1 MIEQKDDAIR
11 ELGNRLEGYHTCT
24 RSFLER
30 INGNIIETQMK
41 FGSNDVYSFEANIYK
56 IANGTDMFETNIM
69 HLFSNIL
76 VVVVLD
82 VIVY

>member
-1 MIEQKDDAIR
+1 
-11 ELGNRLEGYHTCT
+11 
-24 RSFLER
+24 
-30 INGNIIETQMK
+30 MK

-69 HLFSNIL
+69 HLFSNRL